1 MLVTIKAISNS
12 NLYFSVI
19 KHGVLETTTIKNVK
33 QKLPKSKNIKEKP
46 PKLKNVKDSGT
57 ECFNFQNLQQQNFD
71 KTGRY
76 TGKKE
81 TKKYFLNINFSF
93 N

>member
-1 MLVTIKAISNS
+1 MGSMRLPQC
-12 NLYFSVI
+12 
-19 KHGVLETTTIKNVK
+19 KNVK

-46 PKLKNVKDSGT
+46 PMFKNVKDTGT

-76 TGKKE
+76 IGKKE